1 VEVGETSM
9 AALKREMLEE
19 TGARVRIERP
29 LWIVENFF
37 RLPDPVHEIGFYF
50 LVTLLDDAR
59 MNLGEQF
66 FGYEENGTRLVFQWH
81 RIADV
86 GAIRILPGFLRDGL
100 KSPPGTT
107 QHFVYRDDD

>member
-1 VEVGETSM
+1 MEVGETSM

-66 FGYEENGTRLVFQWH
+66 FGYEENRRPARRNTSSIEMMTDASLRG
-81 RIADV
+81 DV
-86 GAIRILPGFLRDGL
+86 TNQAIF
-100 KSPPGTT
+100 
-107 QHFVYRDDD
+107 FVSH